1 MYRTNGNEHIDSLQ
15 SWWIASRFTEQI
27 NTCDVL
33 FCGGKIKLDGF
44 FPARKAIDERWEV
57 VRRRQRR
64 YRTNMVLWYLDI
76 HNIRSQ
82 GFSWTSHRFGRA
94 FPLTPPHVCLFS
106 HIQFYFSFSD
116 FCILFL
122 FFSPDW
128 MWLRFKKWPPRKKE
142 NSNRQKLCSLLLL
155 EKLFPYLHL

>member
-1 MYRTNGNEHIDSLQ
+1 MYRTNGNEHIDGLQ
-15 SWWIASRFTEQI
+15 NWWIASRFTEQI

-82 GFSWTSHRFGRA
+82 GFSWTYTVLGGLPPS
-94 FPLTPPHVCLFS
+94 PPPCPSLLTHT
-106 HIQFYFSFSD
+106 
-116 FCILFL
+116 ILFL
-122 FFSPDW
+122 IYRFLHSIFVFPPW
-128 MWLRFKKWPPRKKE
+128 FEFWLQFKKWPPSKKE
-142 NSNRQKLCSLLLL
+142 NSQPSKVTS
-155 EKLFPYLHL
+155 EYAAET